1 MSDASLIL
9 NRRDLEFL
17 LHEWLRVSDLTDRER
32 FKEHSRET
40 FDAILDVC
48 AEVAATHFAPHN
60 RAADLDEPFVADDGE
75 VRILPA
81 IAPALDHYHATGL
94 HTADFDAHLGG
105 LQVPSTVTWAAYA
118 WFQGANLS
126 SIGYPMLARG
136 NARVIV
142 NHGSPQL
149 IDAFARPILEGR
161 WYGTMCL
168 SEPHAGSTLADITTK
183 AVPQDD
189 GTYRVTGTKMWISAG
204 DHPLG
209 ENIVHLVLAKI
220 PGGPAGVKGISLF
233 IVPKFLVGEDGSV
246 GERNDVALVG
256 LNHKMGHRGITNTL
270 LNFGDGSHLPGG
282 RAGAVGYLV
291 GRENAG
297 LAAMF
302 TMMNE
307 ARIGVGMSAVALG
320 YTGYLHSVQYART
333 RLQGRSL
340 GTRDDAGPMIPIIEH
355 ADIRRMLLAQK
366 SYVEA
371 GLALS
376 LFCAHL
382 VDEAETHPDEHAREE
397 AVRLLDLLTPVTKAW
412 PAQWCLA
419 ANDLAIQ
426 VHGGSG
432 YTKDFPVEQFYRDNR
447 LNAIHEGTNGIQSL
461 DLLGR
466 KVTKENGAM
475 LGLLMSRMRRAIQR
489 ASSTADTADLGSA
502 LSDVVDRL
510 AATTAALWSTGDRE
524 VALANSTVY
533 LEAFG
538 HIVAAW
544 LWLEMALVAG
554 DQPGDFYEG
563 KRTTARYF
571 FAYELPKVG
580 PQLDLLSRNDTTAL
594 DAPESIF

>member
-1 MSDASLIL
+1 MSDESLIL
-9 NRRDLEFL
+9 NRRDLDFL
-17 LHEWLRVSDLTDRER
+17 LHEWLAVSELTDRER

-48 AEVAATHFAPHN
+48 AEVAAKHFAPHN
-60 RAADLDEPFVADDGE
+60 RSADLDEPCVTDDGE
-75 VRILPA
+75 VHIPPA
-81 IAPALDHYHATGL
+81 IAPALDQYHATGL

-105 LQVPSTVTWAAYA
+105 LQVPASVSCAAFA
-118 WFQGANLS
+118 WFQAANLS
-126 SIGYPMLARG
+126 SIGYAMLARG
-136 NARVIV
+136 NARVIA
-142 NHGSPQL
+142 NHGSPQQ
-149 IDAFARPILEGR
+149 IDTFAQPILQGR

-168 SEPHAGSTLADITTK
+168 SEPHAGSSLADITTK
-183 AVPQDD
+183 AAPQDD
-189 GTYRVTGTKMWISAG
+189 GTYRLTGTKMWISAG

-220 PGGPAGVKGISLF
+220 PGGPGGVKGISLF
-233 IVPKFLVGEDGSV
+233 VVPKFLVGEDGSL

-270 LNFGDGSHLPGG
+270 LNFGDGSYLPRGQS
-282 RAGAVGYLV
+282 GAVGYLI
-291 GRENAG
+291 GGENAG

-307 ARIGVGMSAVALG
+307 ARISVGMAAVALG

-340 GTRDDAGPMIPIIEH
+340 AGHNTGPMIPIIEH
-355 ADIRRMLLAQK
+355 ADVRRMLLAQK

-382 VDEAETHPDEHAREE
+382 VDEAQTHPEECAREE
-397 AVRLLDLLTPVTKAW
+397 ATGLLDLLTPVTKAW

-447 LNAIHEGTNGIQSL
+447 LNAIHEGTNGIQGL

-466 KVTKENGAM
+466 KVTKENGAL
-475 LGLLMSRMRRAIQR
+475 LGLLVARMRRTVQQ
-489 ASSTADTADLGSA
+489 ASCTAGTAELGST
-502 LSDVVDRL
+502 LSDAVDRL
-510 AATTAALWSTGDRE
+510 AATTAALWSTGDPR
-524 VALANSTVY
+524 VALANSSVY

-544 LWLEMALVAG
+544 LWLEMTLVAG

-563 KRTTARYF
+563 KRTAARYF
-571 FAYELPKVG
+571 FAYELPKVT
-580 PQLDLLSRNDTTAL
+580 PQLDLLSSLDTTVL
-594 DAPESIF
+594 DAQESIF